1 MAISMGMQVA
11 WLLEHGKQYPKNYF
25 GSFFEAN
32 PLLGHSEKSP
42 SNLRRKAAKLA
53 SCDHLSLSLSL
64 SLSLFRVHDIK
75 VFTFFVPSM
84 NASRK

>member
-32 PLLGHSEKSP
+32 PLLGHLEKT
-42 SNLRRKAAKLA
+42 LR
-53 SCDHLSLSLSL
+53 
-64 SLSLFRVHDIK
+64 I
-75 VFTFFVPSM
+75 
-84 NASRK
+84 